1 MSECVFVSKGPCF
14 LIAKTRHACGI
25 PQVNKSTL
33 ADHGKR
39 SRASWMKGRE

>member
-14 LIAKTRHACGI
+14 LITQTRHACGV

-33 ADHGKR
+33 AD
-39 SRASWMKGRE
+39 RENVAVLPG